1 MSGSNPPPGGPWP
14 ADGPPPDAV
23 NAGDAP
29 DAVTAGDAG
38 DPFPREEFATLI
50 RRLPAYA
57 RLSWA
62 LARHPHLSRARRA
75 LVLAGAAYVISPIDL
90 IPGIIPVVGQ
100 LDDLLVALGAI
111 RLALNGLKP
120 EFRTEVLTAA
130 GLTEADLGTDVRT
143 TAGIVAWLG
152 RSSMRLGARVTRDA
166 VDIGREAAVI
176 GRDAIETG
184 RGMLDA
190 GLRRFRR

>member
-1 MSGSNPPPGGPWP
+1 MSGYSPPPAGGPPPGGPWP
-14 ADGPPPDAV
+14 ADGPPPDASE
-23 NAGDAP
+23 
-29 DAVTAGDAG
+29 AGDAG

-100 LDDLLVALGAI
+100 LDDLLVALGVI

-120 EFRTEVLTAA
+120 EFRAEVLTAA
-130 GLTEADLGTDVRT
+130 GLSEEDLGTDVRT
-143 TAGIVAWLG
+143 TAAIVAWLG
-152 RSSMRLGARVTRDA
+152 RSSVRLGARVTRDA
-166 VDIGREAAVI
+166 VEVGREAAVI
-176 GRDAIETG
+176 GREAIETG

-190 GLRRFRR
+190 GLKRFRR

>member
-1 MSGSNPPPGGPWP
+1 MSGFN
-14 ADGPPPDAV
+14 PPDAF
-23 NAGDAP
+23 D
-29 DAVTAGDAG
+29 AGDAG

-100 LDDLLVALGAI
+100 LDDLLVALGVI

-120 EFRTEVLTAA
+120 EFRIEVLTAA
-130 GLTEADLGTDVRT
+130 GLTEEDLGTDVRT
-143 TAGIVAWLG
+143 TAGVVAWLG
-152 RSSMRLGARVTRDA
+152 RSSVRLGARVTREA
-166 VDIGREAAVI
+166 VEIGREAAVI

-184 RGMLDA
+184 RGILEA